1 MLKTMNIQDQVQKID
16 HQYGTTE
23 KAILPFKNRADKWD
37 KLGEK
42 TDKCFVDENGDELS
56 ED

>member
-1 MLKTMNIQDQVQKID
+1 MNIQDQVQKID

-23 KAILPFKNRADKWD
+23 KAILPFKNKADKWD

-42 TDKCFVDENGDELS
+42 IDKCFVDENGDKLS